1 MPLHVSLIRFLIAG
15 VDQLVAGPTSAG
27 QKATAKTT
35 IGFCLLEAELMMA
48 EAERATD
55 EGEECMESAERR
67 EKEKK
72 KKKKKGKKKGKE
84 QQQHKPPKQRK
95 RNQIKGKGC
104 VHVLNRAFSEA
115 KVCASVQCGRLGC
128 ACLSIVTTIHHR
140 RLDLREEKGR
150 GER

>member
-55 EGEECMESAERR
+55 VGEECMESAERR

-72 KKKKKGKKKGKE
+72 EKKKKRKKKNSNNTSL
-84 QQQHKPPKQRK
+84 Q
-95 RNQIKGKGC
+95 
-104 VHVLNRAFSEA
+104 NR
-115 KVCASVQCGRLGC
+115 
-128 ACLSIVTTIHHR
+128 
-140 RLDLREEKGR
+140 EKGIKSK
-150 GER
+150 ERAKERVACMF